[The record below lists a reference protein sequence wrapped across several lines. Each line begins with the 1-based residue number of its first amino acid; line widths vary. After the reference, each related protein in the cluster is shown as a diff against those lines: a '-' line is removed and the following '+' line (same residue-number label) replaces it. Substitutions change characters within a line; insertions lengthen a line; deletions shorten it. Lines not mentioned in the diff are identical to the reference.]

1 MKKLVIGA
9 LVMSMLPYSLAA
21 SAGEGQSV
29 YCDNT
34 FNEFQHSVT
43 VGNITGIAQ
52 HRKGFLQIEQKSDD
66 SDLKK
71 LLAGKSSLALSQSG
85 CTTWIGDEH
94 GKAKQGGLV
103 ARLHFGFDQ
112 ANLTPMGDEALNRL
126 ADTLGKQ
133 ASNITIDGHTDSTGP
148 EGYNQALG
156 LKRALTTSD
165 GLISKGVDKNHIV
178 VRSFGETKPIA
189 TNSTT
194 EGRAQNRRSEIWV
207 SSGSTV
213 KSVNK

>member
-9 LVMSMLPYSLAA
+9 LVMSTLPYSLAA
-21 SAGEGQSV
+21 QAGEGQSV

-34 FNEFQHSVT
+34 FSEYQHSVT

-52 HRKGFLQIEQKSDD
+52 HRQGFLQIEQKSDD
-66 SDLKK
+66 SDLKM
-71 LLAGKSSLALSQSG
+71 LLEGESNFALNQSD
-85 CTTWIGDEH
+85 CATWIGDER
-94 GKAKQGGLV
+94 GKAEQGGLV

-112 ANLTPMGDEALNRL
+112 SNLTSMGSEALNRL
-126 ADTLGKQ
+126 ADSLGKQ

-156 LKRALTTSD
+156 LQRALTTSD
-165 GLISKGVDKNHIV
+165 GLISKGVDKSHIV

-207 SSGSTV
+207 TSDSTV
-213 KSVNK
+213 KSVDK